1 MADTFDLEV
10 ATPERLVMR
19 EAVTEAQIPAENG
32 FIGVLPG
39 HAPLLSKLTTGY
51 MSYTTADGRRAHMAL
66 HGGFVEVLPD
76 KVRVLADMVEKADE
90 IDIKRAEAAL
100 KRSQEQ
106 LASPHAELDVS
117 SALGAMMRAQARI
130 EAATKAGKA

>member
-19 EAVTEAQIPAENG
+19 ESVTEAQLPAENG

-51 MSYTTADGRRAHMAL
+51 MSYTTSDGRKAHMAL

-76 KVRVLADMVEKADE
+76 KVRVLADKVEKADE

-100 KRSQEQ
+100 KRAQER
-106 LASPHAELDVS
+106 LSTPNVGVDVAR
-117 SALGAMMRAQARI
+117 ALSAMMRAQARI
-130 EAATKAGKA
+130 EAASKAGKS